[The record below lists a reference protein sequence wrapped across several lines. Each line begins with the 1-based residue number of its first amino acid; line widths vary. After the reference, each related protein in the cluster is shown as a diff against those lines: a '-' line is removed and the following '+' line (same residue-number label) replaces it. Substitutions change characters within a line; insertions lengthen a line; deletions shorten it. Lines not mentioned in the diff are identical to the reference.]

1 MRKTLALL
9 LAFSS
14 AGSAQ
19 AWVASSVQDR
29 EELSLKRPGGSKL
42 SYYFSAPD
50 RGSFPLLLYL
60 GGSGCASEEGFM
72 DYFSPFVELGFGV
85 VMSEKRGVKKDDSGK
100 ICSKTYLRT
109 NDRHQRI
116 ADAKLLVSQGKDL
129 FPGWNGKLV
138 VVGASEGGG
147 LAPEVGLSYKRTK
160 AVVSLAGG
168 GWPQGQESKKL
179 AERELI
185 ASQASPERIQ
195 DELARLDS
203 QFEEI
208 RLDPTGSKSW
218 SGKGNTYKR
227 WASYLWYS
235 PLDFLE
241 KLKVPVYVAQGTTDV
256 SVPVE
261 SSDAIRD
268 RFKELGK
275 KNLTYRRYEGLD
287 HGWADAKGERQTQK
301 VIGDLLEWLRPIA
314 Q

>member
-1 MRKTLALL
+1 MRKVLALFIVI
-9 LAFSS
+9 LAS
-14 AGSAQ
+14 GRAQ
-19 AWVASSVQDR
+19 AWVAVSTP
-29 EELSLKRPGGSKL
+29 EGLSIKRPGGSKL

-50 RGSFPLLLYL
+50 KKPFPLLLYL
-60 GGSGCASEEGFM
+60 GGSGCQSEEGFM
-72 DYFSPFVELGFGV
+72 EYFAPFVGLGFGV

-100 ICSKTYLRT
+100 VCSKTYLKT
-109 NDRHQRI
+109 NDRQQRI
-116 ADAKLLVSQGKDL
+116 ADAKLLLSQGKDL
-129 FPGWNGKLV
+129 FPDWNGKLV

-147 LAPEVGLSYKRTK
+147 LAPEVGLSYKGTK
-160 AVVSLAGG
+160 AVISLAGG

-179 AERELI
+179 REKELVV
-185 ASQASPERIQ
+185 SGASPEKIQ
-195 DELARLDS
+195 DELADLDR

-241 KLKVPVYVAQGTTDV
+241 KLRVPVYVAQGTTDV

-275 KNLTYRRYEGLD
+275 KNLTYRRYKGLD
-287 HGWADAKGERQTQK
+287 HGWADAKGEHQTQK
-301 VIGDLLEWLRPIA
+301 VIGDLLEWLRPFA
-314 Q
+314 E